1 MALKKK
7 PARWWQLSLGK
18 ASVPCSRIMRFEELI
33 NHPQVTQ
40 NHYIE
45 PAETEHWGKVWATG
59 LPWTFSRTPASV
71 LPTRMA
77 GEDTGDILD
86 EVAGI
91 ELPQPT
97 AAS

>member
-1 MALKKK
+1 
-7 PARWWQLSLGK
+7 
-18 ASVPCSRIMRFEELI
+18 
-33 NHPQVTQ
+33 VTL

-45 PAETEHWGKVWATG
+45 PVTTEHWGEVRATG

-86 EVAGI
+86 EIAGI
-91 ELPQPT
+91 ELPQRV
-97 AAS
+97 AARS